1 LKVPGS
7 YLKRLYV
14 KVDKYMNHSSKKI
27 KKSIVKNEKMSYVIT
42 LKNNKRI
49 VRNLTEAEK
58 RSFLNDS
65 FVIKCEKIF

>member
-1 LKVPGS
+1 
-7 YLKRLYV
+7 
-14 KVDKYMNHSSKKI
+14 MNHSSKKI